1 MAQPL
6 EYKEAMGTK
15 EGHQAVYEQRIRAA
29 EQALAEADAKP
40 AGIKETATKNAENA
54 LVAIREEYEK
64 FKKDNG
70 L

>member
-15 EGHQAVYEQRIRAA
+15 EDHQAVYEQRIRAA

-40 AGIKETATKNAENA
+40 EEIKETAKKIAEDA
-54 LVAIREEYEK
+54 LVAVREEYEK